1 MVNYERV
8 MVDNGELW
16 LIIWLVVW
24 NMTFMILLTFHI
36 LGMSSSQLTNIF
48 QTKTA
53 CMAVF
58 AHTNR
63 CVSFVVFLS
72 LSFKFVG
79 HPSLLQTLAQHDPD
93 FSHGRR

>member
-1 MVNYERV
+1 MVNYGRV

-48 QTKTA
+48 Q
-53 CMAVF
+53 
-58 AHTNR
+58 R
-63 CVSFVVFLS
+63 
-72 LSFKFVG
+72 G
-79 HPSLLQTLAQHDPD
+79 
-93 FSHGRR
+93 